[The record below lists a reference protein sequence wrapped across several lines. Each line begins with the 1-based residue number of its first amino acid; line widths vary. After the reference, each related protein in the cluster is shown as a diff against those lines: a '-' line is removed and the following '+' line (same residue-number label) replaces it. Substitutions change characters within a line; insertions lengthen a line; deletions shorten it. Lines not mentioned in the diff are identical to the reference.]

1 MRQTR
6 IVAPKIVK
14 TVKITKIVTG
24 STSVQGNLMGL
35 EGKFEHVTPTA
46 FSTRLNSNTA
56 VRS

>member
-24 STSVQGNLMGL
+24 STTLILRVQGNLVGL
-35 EGKFEHVTPTA
+35 ERKF
-46 FSTRLNSNTA
+46 
-56 VRS
+56 